1 MTTNNSPIGR
11 ILVVDDEVE
20 LKNALVDALISQGY
34 EAEGFSDPFAALKHL
49 EAEDYD
55 LLLSDLMMADMD
67 GIALLKS
74 SLEIDP
80 NLVTIIMTGQGTIQT
95 AVDAM
100 KLGAFDYVLK
110 PFRMQ
115 AIQPVL
121 TRAMAT
127 RRLRLDNLQLRETIA
142 IHELSQTIAL
152 TLDPLTIIGKLAD
165 AALQQTEADEVSIL
179 LPVADG
185 SEMYVAA
192 VRGQNRERLLG
203 ERVPLQETI
212 SGWVTRERDPLI
224 LAGEIS
230 DERFQALWP
239 HPEIRSSIV
248 MPMQVGNKLVGT
260 VNINAVRRSRPFTLG
275 QMKALT
281 ILAST
286 AAAALES
293 ASLYGQ
299 VRRAEADYRSIF
311 ENAGEGIFRTSVDGK
326 FITANPAMA
335 EILGYDSAAQLIAE
349 VHDVRRDLYVDQES
363 RTEWE
368 RRLNRGERVVGFE
381 ARYRRKDGS
390 FIWLSESAH
399 AVRDE
404 EETVLYYE

>member
-34 EAEGFSDPFAALKHL
+34 EAEGFNDPFAALKHL
-49 EAEDYD
+49 EAENYD

-115 AIQPVL
+115 AIQPIL

-127 RRLRLDNLQLRETIA
+127 RRLRLENLQLRETIA
-142 IHELSQTIAL
+142 IHELSETIAL
-152 TLDPLTIIGKLAD
+152 TLDPLTIINKLAD

-192 VRGQNRERLLG
+192 VRGQNRARLLG

-212 SGWVTRERDPLI
+212 SGWVIRERDPLI

-248 MPMQVGNKLVGT
+248 MPMQLGNKLVRT
-260 VNINAVRRSRPFTLG
+260 LNINAVRRSRPFTLG

-293 ASLYGQ
+293 ASL
-299 VRRAEADYRSIF
+299 
-311 ENAGEGIFRTSVDGK
+311 
-326 FITANPAMA
+326 
-335 EILGYDSAAQLIAE
+335 
-349 VHDVRRDLYVDQES
+349 
-363 RTEWE
+363 
-368 RRLNRGERVVGFE
+368 
-381 ARYRRKDGS
+381 
-390 FIWLSESAH
+390 
-399 AVRDE
+399 
-404 EETVLYYE
+404 